1 MKGVGGAMLCS
12 HFFWFATIFL
22 SLEDFPQR
30 RRVWKPSLKSQGNCG
45 KGKDWRRVLHGLGG
59 REAVGRGLALA
70 LHRLH
75 HQPKVVPGDMISRLQ
90 PERKVTKK
98 STLREI
104 SSET

>member
-1 MKGVGGAMLCS
+1 MKGVGGAVLP
-12 HFFWFATIFL
+12 FL
-22 SLEDFPQR
+22 LVCNYIPLPGGFSSREDLGSPYS
-30 RRVWKPSLKSQGNCG
+30 SLKSQGNCG

-90 PERKVTKK
+90 PESK
-98 STLREI
+98 SHREKHF
-104 SSET
+104 ERD